1 MALNDLWDF
10 FMATLSYRDTRGVLH
25 EHRLAA
31 KNPIGR
37 HPDQAIQILDRV
49 VSKEHAEIVA
59 SPDGGFALI
68 DGGSRNGTYVNGALV
83 EDRHPLKNGDRITL
97 GSTELFYQA
106 DEEPTTDSFTHARGG
121 RVTIHEDSV
130 QSHIHNKFAHRGD
143 GRFLPEAALHDEN
156 LLRRDYE
163 KLRIAHELSQ
173 SIGVEMD
180 LEVLLQK
187 ILDKAFEIFPADRGV
202 ILLRNEETNE
212 LVPMVVKSR
221 QGDTG
226 EVDDVRISQTILNE
240 VCEEKQAVLSSDA
253 MSDSR
258 FSGSHSIMLGQIRST
273 MSVPLLHKTSVLG
286 VIHLDSKLASGA
298 FTEKDLQILTGFARQ
313 AAAMVRHH
321 QMLKKVEADIVVRE
335 KMRRLL
341 SPQLVEEVVSGRL
354 EVKRGG
360 ELRRATVLFADIRN
374 FTAAS
379 EQLPPREVV
388 DSINEYF
395 ELMVDIIFGEEG
407 TLDKFI
413 GDEIMAVW
421 GAPIG
426 HPDDTI
432 RAVRCAVEMQRALN
446 QYNALLAERG
456 EQVFRIGIGLNTGEV
471 VAGYM
476 GSSKSM
482 NYTVMGDV
490 VNTAAR
496 FCSAAAPGEI
506 LIGEETYAEVSEHV
520 EVEKLPR
527 TKLKGKSEHVDIYR
541 ITALSGAK
549 NNAPNDERTGLLP
562 ANIGAG
568 ED

>member
-1 MALNDLWDF
+1 MAK
-10 FMATLSYRDTRGVLH
+10 LSYRDARGVLR

-31 KNPIGR
+31 RNPIGR

-49 VSKEHAEIVA
+49 VSKQHAVIVA
-59 SPDGGFALI
+59 TPGGGFALI
-68 DGGSRNGTYVNGALV
+68 DGGSRNGSYVNGSLIQ
-83 EDRHPLKNGDRITL
+83 ERHQLRDGDRITL
-97 GSTELFYQA
+97 GSTELFFKA
-106 DEEPTTDSFTHARGG
+106 DKEPTTDSFTQARGG
-121 RVTIHEDSV
+121 RVTIHADAV
-130 QSHIHNKFAHRGD
+130 QSHIHNKFAHQGD
-143 GRFLPEAALHDEN
+143 DRFLPEAALCDEKT
-156 LLRRDYE
+156 LRRDYE

-202 ILLRNEETNE
+202 ILLRNEDTSE

-221 QGDTG
+221 QGEAG

-253 MSDSR
+253 MTDSR

-273 MSVPLLHKTSVLG
+273 MSVPLLHEDTVLG

-321 QMLKKVEADIVVRE
+321 QMLKKIEADIVVRE

-379 EQLPPREVV
+379 EKLPPREVV

-432 RAVRCAVEMQRALN
+432 RAVRCAVEMQRVMGE
-446 QYNALLAERG
+446 YNALLAAKGER
-456 EQVFRIGIGLNTGEV
+456 VFQIGIGLNTGEV

-496 FCSAAAPGEI
+496 FCSAASPGEI
-506 LIGEETYAEVSEHV
+506 LIGENAYAEVSEHLH
-520 EVEKLPR
+520 VEKLPP
-527 TKLKGKSEHVDIYR
+527 TKLKGKSEHVDIFR
-541 ITALSGAK
+541 VLALKTDAD
-549 NNAPNDERTGLLP
+549 AMADADHTGVLP
-562 ANIGAG
+562 RNIWS
-568 ED
+568 EK

>member
-1 MALNDLWDF
+1 MAK
-10 FMATLSYRDTRGVLH
+10 LSYRDARGVLH
-25 EHRLAA
+25 EHQLGKRTS
-31 KNPIGR
+31 IGR

-49 VSKEHAEIVA
+49 VSKQHAEIV
-59 SPDGGFALI
+59 SLPDGGFAVQ
-68 DGGSRNGTYVNGALV
+68 DGGSRNGTYVNGSLIQGGHRLS
-83 EDRHPLKNGDRITL
+83 DGDRVTV
-97 GSTELFYQA
+97 GSTDMFYH
-106 DEEPTTDSFTHARGG
+106 EEREPNTDSFTETRGG
-121 RVTIHEDSV
+121 RVTIHSDDLQTHIRSKLAHQV
-130 QSHIHNKFAHRGD
+130 QD
-143 GRFLPEAALHDEN
+143 RFLPESTIRDDATV
-156 LLRRDYE
+156 RRDYE

-202 ILLRNEETNE
+202 ILLRPEESDS

-221 QGDTG
+221 QGEDG
-226 EVDDVRISQTILNE
+226 DVDDVRISQTILNE

-258 FSGSHSIMLGQIRST
+258 FSGSHSIILGQIRST
-273 MSVPLLHKTSVLG
+273 MSVPLLHEKRILG

-313 AAAMVRHH
+313 AAAMVQHH
-321 QMLKKVEADIVVRE
+321 RLLKKMEAEIVVRE

-354 EVKRGG
+354 ELKKGG
-360 ELRRATVLFADIRN
+360 ELRHATVMFADIRN
-374 FTAAS
+374 FTSVS
-379 EQLPPREVV
+379 EQLPPQEVV
-388 DSINEYF
+388 DNINEYF
-395 ELMVDIIFGEEG
+395 ELMVDVIFKYEG

-413 GDEIMAVW
+413 GDEIMAIW

-426 HPDDTI
+426 HPDDAE
-432 RAVRCAVEMQRALN
+432 RAVRCVIEMQQVLD
-446 QYNALLAERG
+446 QYNAEREAAG
-456 EQVFRIGIGLNTGEV
+456 EMTFKIGIGLNSGEV

-476 GSSKSM
+476 GSTKSM

-496 FCSAAAPGEI
+496 FCSAAGPDEI
-506 LIGEETYAEVSEHV
+506 LIGEDTFAEVSDMVDYEL
-520 EVEKLPR
+520 LPP
-527 TKLKGKSEHVDIYR
+527 TKLKGKMEHVDIYR
-541 ITALSGAK
+541 ILGLSQDGGFERDDTKRTAR
-549 NNAPNDERTGLLP
+549 P
-562 ANIGAG
+562 

>member
-1 MALNDLWDF
+1 MAK
-10 FMATLSYRDTRGVLH
+10 LSYRDARGVLH
-25 EHRLAA
+25 EHQLAA
-31 KNPIGR
+31 RNPIGR
-37 HPDQAIQILDRV
+37 HPGQAIQILDRV

-59 SPDGGFALI
+59 CPDGGFALI
-68 DGGSRNGTYVNGALV
+68 DGGSRNGSYVNGKLIQ
-83 EDRHPLKNGDRITL
+83 ERQQLKNGDRITL
-97 GSTELFYQA
+97 GSTDLYYHA
-106 DEEPTTDSFTHARGG
+106 DQEPTTDSFVNARGG
-121 RVTIHEDSV
+121 RVTIHADSV
-130 QSHIHNKFAHRGD
+130 QSHIHNKFAHEGED
-143 GRFLPEAALHDEN
+143 RFLPEAALRDEA

-202 ILLRNEETNE
+202 ILLRNEQTGE

-221 QGDTG
+221 QAGAEG
-226 EVDDVRISQTILNE
+226 DDVRISQTILSE

-253 MSDSR
+253 MTDSR

-273 MSVPLLHKTSVLG
+273 MSVPLLHENHVLG

-321 QMLKKVEADIVVRE
+321 QMLKKIEVDIVLRE

-360 ELRRATVLFADIRN
+360 ELRRATVLFADIRD
-374 FTAAS
+374 FTATS
-379 EQLPPREVV
+379 ERLPPREVV

-421 GAPIG
+421 GAPLG

-432 RAVRCAVEMQRALN
+432 RAVRCAVEMQRALGE
-446 QYNALLAERG
+446 YNLQLAARG
-456 EQVFRIGIGLNTGEV
+456 ERVFRIGIGLNTGEV

-496 FCSAAAPGEI
+496 FCSAAGPGEI
-506 LIGEETYAEVSEHV
+506 LIGEETLAEVSEYV
-520 EVEKLPR
+520 QVEKLPP

-541 ITALSGAK
+541 VMVPKHDLDALANVDATLNGAH
-549 NNAPNDERTGLLP
+549 TGVLP
-562 ANIGAG
+562 PDFVAR
-568 ED
+568 EDQ